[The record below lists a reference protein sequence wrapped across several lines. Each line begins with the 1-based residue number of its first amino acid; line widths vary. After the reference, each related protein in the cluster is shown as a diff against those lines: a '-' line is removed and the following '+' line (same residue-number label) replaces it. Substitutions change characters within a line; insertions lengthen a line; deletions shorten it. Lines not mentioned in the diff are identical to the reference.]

1 MRDERCR
8 EVIEDAWSHVYHG
21 SPMSRVEGKVERCH
35 KNLKWWSKVAF
46 GNVTRSLREKKDL
59 LRVAKEE
66 AIRGGS
72 FFWV

>member
-46 GNVTRSLREKKDL
+46 GNVTQSLREKKV

>member
-1 MRDERCR
+1 
-8 EVIEDAWSHVYHG
+8 
-21 SPMSRVEGKVERCH
+21 MSRVEGKVERCH